1 MKSVVT
7 KIALM
12 IAEFGAV
19 AKDGRNEHSKFDFIS
34 YEQLN
39 AIVRPLMAKHNLI
52 IVPNITDYDEVFSKV
67 VNRTWD
73 TKKNDYVET
82 EKELV
87 RTRLKGTVKVVCG
100 ETGDV
105 VEFGMV
111 GGDQDY
117 GGKSMSKAVTEFDKR
132 ALFKLFKVSSKQ
144 DVDPDSVTVEKEE
157 PAKPKTTQESK
168 KPATPTKTAER
179 IISDSDIKKA
189 REIAG
194 LKPEW
199 IIDTVKEQFSKTY
212 GELTNIEKT
221 SLLKLI
227 EKELNK

>member
-1 MKSVVT
+1 MKSVAT

-19 AKDGRNEHSKFDFIS
+19 AKDGRNEHSRFDFIS

-39 AIVRPLMAKHNLI
+39 AIVRPLMAKHNII

-87 RTRLKGTVKVVCG
+87 RTRLKGTVKVICG

-157 PAKPKTTQESK
+157 PKQRKQPTD
-168 KPATPTKTAER
+168 TKTDQR
-179 IISDSDIKKA
+179 VISDSDIKKA

-199 IIDTVKEQFSKTY
+199 IIDTVKTQFAKKY
-212 GELTNIEKT
+212 KDLTQTEKAT
-221 SLLKLI
+221 LLNLI
-227 EKELNK
+227 QKELNK